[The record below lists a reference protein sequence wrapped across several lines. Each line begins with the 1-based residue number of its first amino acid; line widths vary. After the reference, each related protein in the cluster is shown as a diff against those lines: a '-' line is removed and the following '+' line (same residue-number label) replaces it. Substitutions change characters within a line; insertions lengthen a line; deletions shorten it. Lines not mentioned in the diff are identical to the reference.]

1 MMMMMVLIPMCV
13 EFFPYLEGVLEAS
26 AASLVHFAD
35 LFLLLSFMRGSR
47 EGGGGGMEY
56 MYNIWMFAIFSV
68 GVITRLELVER
79 VSFGGEIEI
88 SRCHLEAAGVL
99 LR

>member
-1 MMMMMVLIPMCV
+1 
-13 EFFPYLEGVLEAS
+13 
-26 AASLVHFAD
+26 
-35 LFLLLSFMRGSR
+35 
-47 EGGGGGMEY
+47 